1 MPWFVIPYP
10 AIDPVA
16 FHIGWLRISWY
27 ALAYGGG
34 LILVWLCALTL
45 IKRDSLWNGVARPS
59 SASVDYLVLYILL
72 GTAIGGRLGE
82 AAIKPAIYFSRPI
95 EILEVWNGGGLFF
108 GAMIGAGIAVWI
120 FAQRN
125 KCSFWT
131 ALDICSP
138 GGAIGLGLGR
148 IANFVRPELWGRP
161 SSVPWAMVF
170 PGAGPLPR
178 HPSQIYEAALEG
190 FVLFFVL
197 VFAIR
202 SGALQKPG
210 FVAGLF
216 AFGYAMARIFC
227 EFFKEPDPELLN
239 LSFGLTMG
247 TMLSIPT
254 LVAGALVMARAASL
268 SSKMPGGRER

>member
-1 MPWFVIPYP
+1 MDLFVIPYP

-16 FHIGWLRISWY
+16 FHIGPLPIRWY
-27 ALAYGGG
+27 ALAYSGG
-34 LILVWLCALTL
+34 LISIWVCALAL
-45 IKRDSLWNGVARPS
+45 IKRDAYWNGLDRPKP
-59 SASVDYLVLYILL
+59 ASIDYLMLYIFF

-82 AAIKPAIYFSRPI
+82 VAIKPAIYFSHPV
-95 EILEVWNGGGLFF
+95 EIIEVWRGGGLFF

-120 FAQRN
+120 FAYRN
-125 KCSFWT
+125 QCSFWT

-138 GGAIGLGLGR
+138 GAAIGVAFGR

-161 SSVPWAMVF
+161 SGVPWAMVF

-190 FVLFFVL
+190 LVLFIVL

-202 SGALQKPG
+202 RGALQKPG
-210 FVAGLF
+210 FVSGLF
-216 AFGYAMARIFC
+216 AFGYAVARIFC

-239 LSFGLTMG
+239 FSFGLTMG
-247 TMLSIPT
+247 MMFSIPT
-254 LVAGALVMARAASL
+254 LIAGAVVMVRASYRRHAADS
-268 SSKMPGGRER
+268 